1 MKVAILVLALAAF
14 VHADIYLH
22 NPRLVRVFTVISA
35 ISSDS
40 CELMCDVF
48 PPFLYPTGARTIA
61 WTRPEETETTQTGTW
76 FFLLPQNTNLLGY
89 NNNTKN
95 AKSCSICYIYVVF
108 FALDFLTPRTT
119 IVVDTM
125 WVASTTTR
133 VRFSPSSGP
142 ISTRVVT
149 RTTTVNKFC
158 STCVGTKSV
167 MEPPPSEWE
176 MVDRIKYT

>member
-1 MKVAILVLALAAF
+1 MSTKVGAGMNIKAGAGMSTKVGAVMIKFNQPLVWVSPVRQIFVSSDNCRKMKVATLVLALAAF

-22 NPRLVRVFTVISA
+22 NPRLVRVCTVISA
-35 ISSDS
+35 ISSGS

-95 AKSCSICYIYVVF
+95 ANSCYYQ
-108 FALDFLTPRTT
+108 
-119 IVVDTM
+119 
-125 WVASTTTR
+125 
-133 VRFSPSSGP
+133 
-142 ISTRVVT
+142 
-149 RTTTVNKFC
+149 
-158 STCVGTKSV
+158 
-167 MEPPPSEWE
+167 
-176 MVDRIKYT
+176 